1 MEEVTEI
8 SARHMENLIENV
20 KEVDRLLEIH
30 SQITTKGPGRK
41 HNVAVLHKSSV
52 VLLVA
57 CWEAFI
63 EDLAGAALEQMIKT
77 AKNHGVFPDSVLE
90 RIGSKCSGPKA
101 WNLAGDGWRTELRS
115 NLKEVLAR
123 TTGALNT
130 PKTEQVDN
138 LFANTIGLQRL
149 SDSWNWQ
156 GESVPQSRAALDKIV
171 TLRGSIAHRVKSAAA
186 VHLDD
191 VRSYREFV
199 FRLCV
204 RSHNRVR
211 QYVASKVEAPP
222 WEKYRFGE
230 TS

>member
-1 MEEVTEI
+1 MEKSTEI

-41 HNVAVLHKSSV
+41 YNVAVLHKSSI

-63 EDLAGAALEQMIKT
+63 EDLAEAALEHMIKA
-77 AKNHGVFPDSVLE
+77 AKNHNVFPDSVLE
-90 RIGSKCSGPKA
+90 RIGSKCSGTKA
-101 WNLAGDGWRTELRS
+101 WNLAGEGWRNVLRS
-115 NLKEVLAR
+115 NLKEVLAK
-123 TTGALNT
+123 TTGMLNT

-138 LFANTIGLQRL
+138 LFAKTIGLQHL
-149 SDSWNWQ
+149 SDSWKWK
-156 GESVPQSRAALDKIV
+156 GESASQSKTALDEIV
-171 TLRGSIAHRVKSAAA
+171 SLRGSIAHRVKSAGA
-186 VHLDD
+186 VHLSD
-191 VRSYREFV
+191 VRSSREFI

-211 QYVASKVEAPP
+211 QFIVSQMGASP
-222 WEKYRFGE
+222 WEQYWFGE